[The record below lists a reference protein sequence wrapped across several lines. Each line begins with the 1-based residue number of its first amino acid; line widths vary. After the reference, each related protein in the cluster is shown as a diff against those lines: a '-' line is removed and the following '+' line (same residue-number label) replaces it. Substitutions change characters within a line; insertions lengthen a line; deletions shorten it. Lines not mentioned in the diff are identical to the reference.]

1 MSTRSKPWKQN
12 EQEQLEA
19 LVAEELKVTRHIA
32 WELIAEQLGR
42 SPVACKVQYNYQ
54 KRQKARPKLEAPPPA
69 KLSHRLAKDAA
80 AARAREESIRVAP
93 PTLTARIFGDPPPGR
108 SALDRKRAG
117 IKDLKY
123 FDPRSAQARP
133 KVTLPARPP
142 R

>member
-1 MSTRSKPWKQN
+1 MLN

-19 LVAEELKVTRHIA
+19 LVAEESKVTGHIA

-42 SPVACKVQYNYQ
+42 SPVACKVKYNYQ
-54 KRQKARPKLEAPPPA
+54 KRQNARPKVEAPPPA

-93 PTLTARIFGDPPPGR
+93 LTLTARIFGDPPPGR

-117 IKDLKY
+117 IKDPEY
-123 FDPRSAQARP
+123 FDPRSAQMRP

>member
-1 MSTRSKPWKQN
+1 MSTRSKPWTLN

-19 LVAEELKVTRHIA
+19 LVAEELKVTGHIA

-93 PTLTARIFGDPPPGR
+93 LTLTARILGDPPPGR

-117 IKDLKY
+117 IEDPEY
-123 FDPRSAQARP
+123 FDPRSAQMRP